1 VWFHISTHKLSCK
14 YRINGNKLGLTVCVV
29 GDGYRMKR
37 RKGKKH
43 TADDGE
49 DSPTFYKTSENKGW
63 NVDFAVI

>member
-1 VWFHISTHKLSCK
+1 
-14 YRINGNKLGLTVCVV
+14 
-29 GDGYRMKR
+29 MKR